1 MGLFT
6 EFNLKI
12 SDLFSLQGL
21 GFTVWLLQ
29 LRKGVSLDTKTDS
42 KATNNFD
49 QEALLYHK
57 QGKPGKIEVISSKPC
72 STEKDLSL
80 AYSPGVAAPCKEI
93 AKDPSKIYDYT
104 AKGNL
109 VGVISN
115 GTAVLGLGNIGAA
128 AGKPVMEGKGIL
140 FKQFAGIDVFDIE
153 VDTTDVDAFCN
164 AVRVLEPTF
173 GGINLE
179 DIKAPECF
187 EIEERLKREMN
198 IPVFHDDQHGTA
210 IVSGAALLNAVAITN
225 RKMDSIRIVV
235 NGAGASAN
243 SCAKI
248 FIALGAR
255 RENIIMCDSQGVIY
269 KGRTNGMNKY
279 KEFFAADT
287 ELRTLSE
294 ALRDAD
300 VFVGL
305 SVAGALTPEMLK
317 DMAKDPIIFAMAN
330 PEPEITPDKARA
342 ARPDAIIATGRS
354 DYPNQVNNVLGFP
367 SIFRGA
373 LDTRSTQINEEM
385 KLAAVHAL
393 AKLAREDVPEKVSA
407 TYGGKSFKFGREYLI
422 PKPFDTRV
430 LLWVAPAVAKAAMDS
445 GVAQKGIEDWESYR
459 DKLEALQ
466 GPSKVFIRNA
476 INRVHQNAEA
486 MGGELP
492 KIVFPEGTS
501 TKILKALAT
510 LVEERICQ
518 PILLGAPERVTEK
531 IKALDL
537 PALLDVPIIDPTAY
551 PKYFSYVEKLYAL
564 RQRKGV
570 SLREAERLMA
580 DPNYFAAM
588 MVHLGE
594 ADGMVTGSSM
604 NYADAVRPILQ
615 IIGVYQNG
623 VPSGLNFVLLEDK
636 FLVLSDTT
644 VNFDPSSEQCAYI
657 ALQAARIVEY
667 FGIEPRT
674 AMLSYSNFSGAPGTP
689 EKMKKAAEIMKSL
702 RPGMIVDG
710 DMQADT
716 AVNPEIMERLFPF
729 SGLTEGAN
737 VLIFPNLE
745 SANISYKLIQQIG
758 KAEVIGPFLQ
768 GVRRSANVLQRT
780 TTIDGIINSVVF
792 TALEAQ
798 FIKEVLQSRK

>member
-1 MGLFT
+1 MESKPESKT
-6 EFNLKI
+6 ELMASETKNKTQ
-12 SDLFSLQGL
+12 SDIKSNFKNPENFSPMDL
-21 GFTVWLLQ
+21 
-29 LRKGVSLDTKTDS
+29 
-42 KATNNFD
+42 
-49 QEALLYHK
+49 EALAYHQ

-72 STEKDLSL
+72 VSEKDLSL
-80 AYSPGVAAPCKEI
+80 AYSPGVAAPCKVI
-93 AKDPSKIYDYT
+93 AKDAAKVYDYT

-115 GTAVLGLGNIGAA
+115 GTAVLGLGNIGPDAS
-128 AGKPVMEGKGIL
+128 KPVMEGKGIL
-140 FKQFAGIDVFDIE
+140 FKQFSGIDVFDIE
-153 VDTTDVDAFCN
+153 VAANDVDTFCN

-187 EIEERLKREMN
+187 EIEERLKREMK

-210 IVSGAALLNAVAITN
+210 IVSGAALLNAAAVTN
-225 RKMDSIRIVV
+225 RKMENMKIVV

-248 FIALGAR
+248 FISLGAR
-255 RENIIMCDSQGVIY
+255 RENITMCDSQGVIY
-269 KGRTNGMNKY
+269 KGRTVGMNKY
-279 KEFFAADT
+279 KEYFASETTARNLT
-287 ELRTLSE
+287 E
-294 ALRDAD
+294 ALHGAD

-317 DMAKDPIIFAMAN
+317 NMAKDPVIFAMAN

-430 LLWVAPAVAKAAMDS
+430 LMWVAPAVAKAAMDT
-445 GVAQKGIEDWESYR
+445 GVATQPIEDWELYR
-459 DKLEALQ
+459 DRLEALQ
-466 GPSKVFIRNA
+466 GPSKVFIRSA
-476 INRVHQNAEA
+476 INRVHQNAQA
-486 MGGELP
+486 NGGELP
-492 KIVFPEGTS
+492 RIVFPEGTS
-501 TKILKALAT
+501 TKVLKAIQT

-518 PILLGAPERVTEK
+518 PILLGYPDRIMEK
-531 IKALDL
+531 INALGSPVL
-537 PALLDVPIIDPTAY
+537 KNIPIIHPASY
-551 PKYFSYVEKLYAL
+551 EKYYTYVEKLYSR
-564 RQRKGV
+564 RQRKGIN
-570 SLREAERLMA
+570 LREAERLMA

-588 MVHLGE
+588 MVTMGD
-594 ADGMVTGSSM
+594 ADGVVNGASV
-604 NYADAVRPILQ
+604 NYADAVRPILHTV
-615 IIGVYQNG
+615 GVSEGG
-623 VPSGLNFVLLEDK
+623 VPAGLNFILLEDK
-636 FLVLSDTT
+636 FLVLADTT
-644 VNFDPSSEQCAYI
+644 VNFDPTAEECAKI
-657 ALQAARIVEY
+657 ALQAAKIVEY
-667 FGIEPRT
+667 FGIEPKV
-674 AMLSYSNFSGAPGTP
+674 AMLSYSNFSGEKGTP
-689 EKMKKAAEIMKSL
+689 RKMKEAAEIVRKM
-702 RPGMIVDG
+702 RPDVMVDG

-716 AVNPEIMERLFPF
+716 AVNPDIMERLFPF
-729 SGLTEGAN
+729 SELKDGAN
-737 VLIFPNLE
+737 ILIFPNLE
-745 SANISYKLIQQIG
+745 SANITYKLIQQIG
-758 KAEVIGPFLQ
+758 KVEVIGPFLT

-780 TTIDGIINSVVF
+780 TTVDGIVNSVVF

-798 FIKEVLQSRK
+798 YIKEVLRSRSVN